1 MLMQVVE
8 ESMRRGMLLDL
19 LAQSAR
25 YVGTNN
31 EGLVGNMKAGGSLEC
46 NNYEV
51 VEFRILHGRNKAISR
66 IITLEFRRANYD
78 LILML
83 EFLLESQIMG
93 FMFLAINFRFL
104 HIYFFSV
111 LQILL

>member
-1 MLMQVVE
+1 MEDNMLMQVVE

-66 IITLEFRRANYD
+66 IITLEFRRA
-78 LILML
+78 
-83 EFLLESQIMG
+83 G
-93 FMFLAINFRFL
+93 FGLF
-104 HIYFFSV
+104 
-111 LQILL
+111 